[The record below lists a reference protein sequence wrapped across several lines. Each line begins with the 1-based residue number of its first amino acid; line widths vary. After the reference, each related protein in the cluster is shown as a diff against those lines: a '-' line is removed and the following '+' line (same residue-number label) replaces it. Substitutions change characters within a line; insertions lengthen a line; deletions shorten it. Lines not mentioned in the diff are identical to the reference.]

1 MTVAVV
7 LIIGA
12 LLVAWIAPRLLEYR
26 LHMGADP
33 QTLLVAWIALV
44 GGTLLS
50 LATAVS
56 LILLPDNGPAR
67 HVTTL
72 VHHSWAALSHGTV
85 PRIDEVAELLS
96 LVLVAIAVVRCSGG
110 VLRHARQR
118 RALHR
123 KHLDLVRIL
132 TGGGATPG
140 STLWLDVP
148 QPMAYSVAGRPALIV
163 ASEGL
168 RRQLPRDAVAAVLE
182 HERAHL
188 RGRHHL
194 IVAIAEALAV
204 TLPRLPLMRRSP
216 YLVRALVELSADA
229 VAARSHSPGVVR
241 AALLG
246 MSAGPTA
253 AQAALVPHALGMA
266 TDCIALRLAAL
277 SSGRSGHSRL
287 GRALRS
293 GLTGAI
299 AGLLPAFASAAL
311 LAAANMAFHYFL
323 G

>member
-1 MTVAVV
+1 MTIA
-7 LIIGA
+7 LILIFGA

-26 LHMGADP
+26 LHTGANP
-33 QTLLVAWIALV
+33 QTLLVTWIALV

-50 LATAVS
+50 LTTAVS
-56 LILLPDNGPAR
+56 LVLLPDHGPAR
-67 HVTTL
+67 QAMTL
-72 VHHSWAALSHGTV
+72 VHHSWAELSHGSV
-85 PRIDEVAELLS
+85 PRIHEVAELLS
-96 LVLVAIAVVRCSGG
+96 LVLVVIAVLRCSGG
-110 VLRHARQR
+110 VLRHAQQR
-118 RALHR
+118 RTLHR

-140 STLWLDVP
+140 STLWLDLP
-148 QPMAYSVAGRPALIV
+148 HPMAYSVAGRPALIV

-182 HERAHL
+182 HERAHI

-216 YLVRALVELSADA
+216 SLVRALVELSADSI
-229 VAARSHSPGVVR
+229 AARSHSPEAVR

-246 MSAGPTA
+246 MSGGPTPA
-253 AQAALVPHALGMA
+253 HALGMGP
-266 TDCIALRLAAL
+266 DGIALRLAAM
-277 SSGRSGHSRL
+277 SSGRSEHRRL
-287 GRALRS
+287 RRALHS
-293 GLTGAI
+293 GLAGAV
-299 AGLLPAFASAAL
+299 AVLLPAFASATL
-311 LAAANMAFHYFL
+311 LAAANVAFHHLL